1 MHVAIQCKE
10 FIHDPHP
17 VVLDS
22 LGTGTMKENTEIA
35 PVETLRV
42 MRNLKDINED
52 D

>member
-1 MHVAIQCKE
+1 MMPFSNKQ

-17 VVLDS
+17 VVLDNP
-22 LGTGTMKENTEIA
+22 GPGTMMENIEIT